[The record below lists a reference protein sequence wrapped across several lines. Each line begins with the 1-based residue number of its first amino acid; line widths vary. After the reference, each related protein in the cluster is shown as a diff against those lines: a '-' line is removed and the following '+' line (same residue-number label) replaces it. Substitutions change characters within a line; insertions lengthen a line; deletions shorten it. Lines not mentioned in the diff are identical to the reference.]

1 MKCKL
6 RVEREILEFHPGTTT
21 PFAPPG
27 LVEQCQRRGGRL
39 FAPAGAIIDDPDC
52 WRIVLMG
59 QADAADDEC
68 ASKTGQ
74 TPEQRAATLQAAA
87 RLAAGILPEDF
98 AKFDAGE
105 ILGYDGAGNYVKG
118 PNWKQ
123 PVDDEEDEEEA
134 STAAP
139 VVTVEEVKP
148 LVPEPVVE
156 TKPAEESKP
165 ESVEEKPVVEST
177 ETKEVQ

>member
-1 MKCKL
+1 M
-6 RVEREILEFHPGTTT
+6 
-21 PFAPPG
+21 FAP
-27 LVEQCQRRGGRL
+27 V
-39 FAPAGAIIDDPDC
+39 GAIIDDPDC

-68 ASKTGQ
+68 AAKTGQ

-123 PVDDEEDEEEA
+123 PVDDEEDEEKA
-134 STAAP
+134 VPVAP
-139 VVTVEEVKP
+139 IEEKKP
-148 LVPEPVVE
+148 LVPEPIAE
-156 TKPAEESKP
+156 T
-165 ESVEEKPVVEST
+165 PVVEST